1 MGKLTYRPNLPEQ
14 IKVHPVFHVSFIKP
28 YHEDLSDASRSVSRR
43 APPMI
48 RAQFERQIHKI
59 LALKIEG
66 ESKKNR
72 RTSYLLQWE
81 GA

>member
-1 MGKLTYRPNLPEQ
+1 
-14 IKVHPVFHVSFIKP
+14 
-28 YHEDLSDASRSVSRR
+28 
-43 APPMI
+43 MI
-48 RAQFERQIHKI
+48 RAQFECQIHKI
-59 LALKIEG
+59 WALKTEG